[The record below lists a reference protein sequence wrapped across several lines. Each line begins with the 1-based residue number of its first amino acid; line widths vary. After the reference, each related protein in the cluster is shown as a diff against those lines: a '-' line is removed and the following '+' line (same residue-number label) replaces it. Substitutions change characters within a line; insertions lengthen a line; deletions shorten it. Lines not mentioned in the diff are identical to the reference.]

1 MLDLIFEALADLFIR
16 GTVAAATYALV
27 SLAVNVFLDEK
38 EVRKTVSKKCPEAL
52 KAVIQ
57 EKKKN
62 AIKVGI
68 YKNNDREIS
77 SEMEITTSKG
87 VSDNLHVG
95 KIIMLQ

>member
-1 MLDLIFEALADLFIR
+1 MLDFIFEALVGLFIG
-16 GTVAAATYALV
+16 GTVAALV
-27 SLAVNVFLDEK
+27 SLAVDVFLDEK
-38 EVRKTVSKKCPEAL
+38 EVRENVRKKCPEAL